1 MLRQAFLALT
11 VTLAVGMP
19 AAAGPIGFGSG
30 VSPTYSASSSPF
42 EAFEWTPLDLAAFAA
57 YGGDF
62 ANVRKPVTP
71 LYFYED
77 LTPAPVQQGP
87 DDEQALLLQFSG
99 PTFEHTL
106 TMSALTFDESAR
118 STESVPEPG
127 ALLLVGLGMLGVS
140 SKLRRA
146 YRNR

>member
-11 VTLAVGMP
+11 VSLVVGLP

-30 VSPTYSASSSPF
+30 GSPTYSAASSPF
-42 EAFEWTPLDLAAFAA
+42 EAFDWTPLDLAAFAA

-77 LTPAPVQQGP
+77 LTPPPAPQGP
-87 DDEQALLLQFSG
+87 DDEQALMLQFSG
-99 PTFEHTL
+99 PTFEQTPML
-106 TMSALTFDESAR
+106 SLTFDESAR
-118 STESVPEPG
+118 STDSVPEPG

-140 SKLRRA
+140 TKLRRI
-146 YRNR
+146 YRKR